1 MKKHFVL
8 LGMMLIPMLWGM
20 GMNMP
25 VYADEATVPLTY
37 AVSAKITL
45 IDGDISSVV
54 ELDECGRISEPA
66 HYLKDGYE
74 FVGWMNVETGKMWN
88 FNDVVNTNMTLK
100 AVYKKLDTASVPQTS
115 LQRPSEK
122 VNTSVDM
129 DTGCWVRIGVLALF
143 EMGLVVYLKNY
154 VDGTQPHRKE
164 K

>member
-8 LGMMLIPMLWGM
+8 LGMMLIPMLWGL
-20 GMNMP
+20 NMP

-66 HYLKDGYE
+66 HYQMDGYE

-100 AVYKKLDTASVPQTS
+100 AVYRKLGSASVPQT
-115 LQRPSEK
+115 PSSNQTAN
-122 VNTSVDM
+122 VNTSVDV
-129 DTGCWVRIGVLALF
+129 DTGRWVLIGVLALF
-143 EMGLVVYLKNY
+143 EMGLVIYLKNY

>member
-20 GMNMP
+20 SMP

-88 FNDVVNTNMTLK
+88 FNDVVNSNMTLK
-100 AVYKKLDTASVPQTS
+100 AVYRKLESASASQ
-115 LQRPSEK
+115 PSSSIQSAN
-122 VNTSVDM
+122 VNTSVNM
-129 DTGCWVRIGVLALF
+129 DTGRWIMICILALF
-143 EMGLVVYLKNY
+143 EMGLVICLKNY
-154 VDGTQPHRKE
+154 VDGVQPHRKE

>member
-20 GMNMP
+20 NMP
-25 VYADEATVPLTY
+25 VYADEATVSVSY
-37 AVSAKITL
+37 AVSVKITL
-45 IDGDISSVV
+45 INGDISSVIK
-54 ELDECGRISEPA
+54 LDECGRISEPA
-66 HYLKDGYE
+66 HYQMDGYE

-115 LQRPSEK
+115 SQRPSEK

-129 DTGCWVRIGVLALF
+129 DTGRWIMICILALF
-143 EMGLVVYLKNY
+143 EMGLVICLKNY
-154 VDGTQPHRKE
+154 VDGVQPHRKE

>member
-8 LGMMLIPMLWGM
+8 LGMMLIPVLSGIS
-20 GMNMP
+20 MP
-25 VYADEATVPLTY
+25 VYADEATVPVTY

-45 IDGDISSVV
+45 INGDISYVI
-54 ELDECGRISEPA
+54 ELDDSGRISEPA
-66 HYLKDGYE
+66 HYQIEGYE

-100 AVYKKLDTASVPQTS
+100 AVYRKLDTASVPQTS
-115 LQRPSEK
+115 SQRPSEK

-129 DTGCWVRIGVLALF
+129 DTGRWVLIGALALF
-143 EMGLVVYLKNY
+143 EMGLVIYLKNY
-154 VDGTQPHRKE
+154 ADGTQPTRKE

>member
-8 LGMMLIPMLWGM
+8 LGMMLIPVLSGIS
-20 GMNMP
+20 MP
-25 VYADEATVPLTY
+25 VLAEEATVPVMY

-74 FVGWMNVETGKMWN
+74 FVGWMNVETGKMWD
-88 FNDVVNTNMTLK
+88 FNDVVDTNMTLK
-100 AVYKKLDTASVPQTS
+100 AVYRKLESASVPQT
-115 LQRPSEK
+115 PSSNQTAN

-129 DTGCWVRIGVLALF
+129 DTGRWVLIGVLALF
-143 EMGLVVYLKNY
+143 ETGLVIYLKNY

>member
-8 LGMMLIPMLWGM
+8 LGMMLIPVLSGIS
-20 GMNMP
+20 MP
-25 VYADEATVPLTY
+25 VLADEATVPVMY

-54 ELDECGRISEPA
+54 ELDDCGRINEPA

-100 AVYKKLDTASVPQTS
+100 AVYRKLDTASVPQTS
-115 LQRPSEK
+115 SQRPSEK

-129 DTGCWVRIGVLALF
+129 DTGRWALIGVLALF
-143 EMGLVVYLKNY
+143 EMGLVIYLKNH
-154 VDGTQPHRKE
+154 VDDAQSPRKE

>member
-8 LGMMLIPMLWGM
+8 LGVMLIPVLSGIS
-20 GMNMP
+20 MP
-25 VYADEATVPLTY
+25 VLAEETTVPVTY

-74 FVGWMNVETGKMWN
+74 FVGWMNVETGKMWD
-88 FNDVVNTNMTLK
+88 FNDAVNTNMTLK
-100 AVYKKLDTASVPQTS
+100 AVYRKLESASVPQT
-115 LQRPSEK
+115 PSSNRTAN

-129 DTGCWVRIGVLALF
+129 DTGRWVLIGVLALF
-143 EMGLVVYLKNY
+143 EMGLVIYLKNY

>member
-8 LGMMLIPMLWGM
+8 LGMMLIPMLW

-88 FNDVVNTNMTLK
+88 FNDVVNANMTLK
-100 AVYKKLDTASVPQTS
+100 AVYRKLETASSSQVPSTS
-115 LQRPSEK
+115 QSDN
-122 VNTSVDM
+122 VNTSVNADS
-129 DTGCWVRIGVLALF
+129 GRWILIGLLALI
-143 EMGLVVYLKNY
+143 EMGLVIYLKNY

>member
-8 LGMMLIPMLWGM
+8 LGMMLIPVLSGIS
-20 GMNMP
+20 MP

-37 AVSAKITL
+37 AVSVKITL
-45 IDGDISSVV
+45 INGDISSVIK
-54 ELDECGRISEPA
+54 LDDCGRISEPA

-100 AVYKKLDTASVPQTS
+100 AVYRKLESASVLQT
-115 LQRPSEK
+115 PSSNQTAN
-122 VNTSVDM
+122 VNTSVNM
-129 DTGCWVRIGVLALF
+129 DSERWILIGMLALI
-143 EMGLVVYLKNY
+143 EMGLVIYLKNH
-154 VDGTQPHRKE
+154 VDDAQSPRKE

>member
-1 MKKHFVL
+1 MKKHFIL
-8 LGMMLIPMLWGM
+8 LGMMLIPMLWGL
-20 GMNMP
+20 NMP
-25 VYADEATVPLTY
+25 VYADEAAVPVTY

-100 AVYKKLDTASVPQTS
+100 AVYRKLDTASVPQIS
-115 LQRPSEK
+115 SQRPSEK

-129 DTGCWVRIGVLALF
+129 ATGRWILIGLLALI
-143 EMGLVVYLKNY
+143 EMGLVICLKNY
-154 VDGTQPHRKE
+154 ADVTQPTRKE

>member
-8 LGMMLIPMLWGM
+8 LGMMLIPMLW

-88 FNDVVNTNMTLK
+88 FNDVVNTNITLK
-100 AVYKKLDTASVPQTS
+100 AVYRKLETASGSQVPSMSQS
-115 LQRPSEK
+115 GN

-129 DTGCWVRIGVLALF
+129 DTGRWIMICILALF
-143 EMGLVVYLKNY
+143 EMGLVIYLKNY

>member
-8 LGMMLIPMLWGM
+8 LGMMLIPMLWGL
-20 GMNMP
+20 NMP

-88 FNDVVNTNMTLK
+88 FNDVVSTNMTLK
-100 AVYKKLDTASVPQTS
+100 AVYRKLETASSSQVPSTS
-115 LQRPSEK
+115 QSGD
-122 VNTSVDM
+122 VNTSVNADS
-129 DTGCWVRIGVLALF
+129 GRWILIGLLAMI
-143 EMGLVVYLKNY
+143 EMGLVIYLKNY
-154 VDGTQPHRKE
+154 VDDAQSPRKE

>member
-8 LGMMLIPMLWGM
+8 LGMMLIPVLSGIS
-20 GMNMP
+20 MP
-25 VYADEATVPLTY
+25 VLAEEATVPVMY

-100 AVYKKLDTASVPQTS
+100 AVYRKLELASVSQT
-115 LQRPSEK
+115 PSSNQTAN
-122 VNTSVDM
+122 VNTSVDV
-129 DTGCWVRIGVLALF
+129 DTGRWIMICILALF
-143 EMGLVVYLKNY
+143 EMGLVIYLKNY
-154 VDGTQPHRKE
+154 VDGVQPHRKE

>member
-8 LGMMLIPMLWGM
+8 LGMMLIPVLSGI
-20 GMNMP
+20 NMP
-25 VYADEATVPLTY
+25 VLADEATVPVMY

-66 HYLKDGYE
+66 HYQMDGYE
-74 FVGWMNVETGKMWN
+74 FVRWMNVETGKMWN

-100 AVYKKLDTASVPQTS
+100 AVYRKLDTASVPQTS
-115 LQRPSEK
+115 SQRPSEK

-129 DTGCWVRIGVLALF
+129 DTGRWVRIGVLALF
-143 EMGLVVYLKNY
+143 EMGLVIYLKNH
-154 VDGTQPHRKE
+154 VGDAQSPRKE

>member
-20 GMNMP
+20 SMP
-25 VYADEATVPLTY
+25 VYADEATVPVTY

-54 ELDECGRISEPA
+54 ELDDCGRISEPA
-66 HYLKDGYE
+66 HYQMEGYE

-88 FNDVVNTNMTLK
+88 FNDVVSTNMTLK
-100 AVYKKLDTASVPQTS
+100 AVYRKLETASSSQVPSTS
-115 LQRPSEK
+115 SSGN

-129 DTGCWVRIGVLALF
+129 NSGRWILIGVLALI
-143 EMGLVVYLKNY
+143 EMGLVIYLKNY
-154 VDGTQPHRKE
+154 VDETQPMRKE

>member
-8 LGMMLIPMLWGM
+8 LGMMLIPVLSGIS
-20 GMNMP
+20 MP
-25 VYADEATVPLTY
+25 VLAEEATVPVMY

-88 FNDVVNTNMTLK
+88 FNDVVSTNMTLK
-100 AVYKKLDTASVPQTS
+100 AVYRKLETASSSQVPSTS
-115 LQRPSEK
+115 QSGN
-122 VNTSVDM
+122 VNTSVNADS
-129 DTGCWVRIGVLALF
+129 GRWILIGVLALF
-143 EMGLVVYLKNY
+143 EMGLVIYLKNY
-154 VDGTQPHRKE
+154 VDDTQSTRKE

>member
-20 GMNMP
+20 SMP
-25 VYADEATVPLTY
+25 VYADEATVPVTY

-74 FVGWMNVETGKMWN
+74 FVGWMNVETGKMWD
-88 FNDVVNTNMTLK
+88 FNDVVSTNMTLK
-100 AVYKKLDTASVPQTS
+100 AVYRKLETASSSQVPSTS
-115 LQRPSEK
+115 QSGD
-122 VNTSVDM
+122 VNTSVNADS
-129 DTGCWVRIGVLALF
+129 GRWILIGLLAMI
-143 EMGLVVYLKNY
+143 EMGLVIYLKNY
-154 VDGTQPHRKE
+154 VDDAQSPRKE

>member
-1 MKKHFVL
+1 MKKHFIL
-8 LGMMLIPMLWGM
+8 LGMMLIPMLW

-25 VYADEATVPLTY
+25 VYADEATVPVTY

-100 AVYKKLDTASVPQTS
+100 AVYRKLETASSSQVPSTS
-115 LQRPSEK
+115 QSGN
-122 VNTSVDM
+122 VNTSVNADS
-129 DTGCWVRIGVLALF
+129 GRWILIGLLALI
-143 EMGLVVYLKNY
+143 EMGLVIYLKNY
-154 VDGTQPHRKE
+154 ADGTQPTRKE

>member
-20 GMNMP
+20 NMP
-25 VYADEATVPLTY
+25 VYADEATVPVTY
-37 AVSAKITL
+37 AVSVKITL

-74 FVGWMNVETGKMWN
+74 FVGWMNVETGKMWD

-100 AVYKKLDTASVPQTS
+100 AVYRKLETASGSQVPSTS
-115 LQRPSEK
+115 QSGN

-129 DTGCWVRIGVLALF
+129 DTGHWIRIGVLALF
-143 EMGLVVYLKNY
+143 EMGLVIYLKNY

>member
-8 LGMMLIPMLWGM
+8 LGMMLIPMLWGL
-20 GMNMP
+20 NMP
-25 VYADEATVPLTY
+25 VLADEATVPVTY

-100 AVYKKLDTASVPQTS
+100 AVYRKLETASSSQVPSTS
-115 LQRPSEK
+115 QSGN
-122 VNTSVDM
+122 VNTSVNADS
-129 DTGCWVRIGVLALF
+129 GRWILIGLLALI
-143 EMGLVVYLKNY
+143 EMGLVIYLKNY
-154 VDGTQPHRKE
+154 ADGTQPTRKE

>member
-20 GMNMP
+20 NMP
-25 VYADEATVPLTY
+25 VYADEATVSVSY
-37 AVSAKITL
+37 AVSVKITL
-45 IDGDISSVV
+45 INGDISSVIK
-54 ELDECGRISEPA
+54 LDDCGRISEPA
-66 HYLKDGYE
+66 HYQMDGYE

-100 AVYKKLDTASVPQTS
+100 AVYRKLDTASVPQTS
-115 LQRPSEK
+115 SQRPSEK
-122 VNTSVDM
+122 INTSVDM

-143 EMGLVVYLKNY
+143 EMGLVIYLKNY

>member
-20 GMNMP
+20 SMP
-25 VYADEATVPLTY
+25 VLADEATVPVIY

-54 ELDECGRISEPA
+54 ELDECGRINEPA

-100 AVYKKLDTASVPQTS
+100 AVYRKLGSASVPQTS
-115 LQRPSEK
+115 SQRPSKK

-129 DTGCWVRIGVLALF
+129 DTGRWIVICILSLF
-143 EMGLVVYLKNY
+143 EMGLVIYLKNY

>member
-8 LGMMLIPMLWGM
+8 LGMMLIPVLSGIS
-20 GMNMP
+20 MP
-25 VYADEATVPLTY
+25 VLADEATVPVIY

-54 ELDECGRISEPA
+54 ELDECGRINEPA

-100 AVYKKLDTASVPQTS
+100 AVYRKLESASVPQT
-115 LQRPSEK
+115 PSSNQTAN
-122 VNTSVDM
+122 VNTSVDV
-129 DTGCWVRIGVLALF
+129 DTGRWIMICVLTLF
-143 EMGLVVYLKNY
+143 EMGLVIYLKNY
-154 VDGTQPHRKE
+154 ADGTQPTRKE

>member
-8 LGMMLIPMLWGM
+8 LGMMLIPVLSGIS
-20 GMNMP
+20 MP
-25 VYADEATVPLTY
+25 VLAEEATVPVMY

-66 HYLKDGYE
+66 HYQMDGYE

-100 AVYKKLDTASVPQTS
+100 AVYRKLESASVPQT
-115 LQRPSEK
+115 PSSSQTAN
-122 VNTSVDM
+122 VNTSVDV
-129 DTGCWVRIGVLALF
+129 DTGRWIMICILALF
-143 EMGLVVYLKNY
+143 EMGLVIYLKNY

>member
-8 LGMMLIPMLWGM
+8 LGMMLIPMLWGL
-20 GMNMP
+20 NMP

-45 IDGDISSVV
+45 IDGDISSVIK
-54 ELDECGRISEPA
+54 LDDCGRISEPA

-74 FVGWMNVETGKMWN
+74 FVGWMN

-100 AVYKKLDTASVPQTS
+100 AVYRKLDTASVPQTS
-115 LQRPSEK
+115 SQRPSEK
-122 VNTSVDM
+122 INTSVDI
-129 DTGCWVRIGVLALF
+129 DTGCWVRIGVLALV
-143 EMGLVVYLKNY
+143 EMGLVIYLKNY

>member
-8 LGMMLIPMLWGM
+8 LGMMLIPVLSGIS
-20 GMNMP
+20 MP

-66 HYLKDGYE
+66 HYQMEGYE
-74 FVGWMNVETGKMWN
+74 FVGWMNVDTGKMWN
-88 FNDVVNTNMTLK
+88 FNDVVSTNMTLK
-100 AVYKKLDTASVPQTS
+100 AVYRKIETASSSQVPSTS
-115 LQRPSEK
+115 QSGN
-122 VNTSVDM
+122 VNTSVNADS
-129 DTGCWVRIGVLALF
+129 GRWILIGLLALI
-143 EMGLVVYLKNY
+143 EMGLVIYLKNY
-154 VDGTQPHRKE
+154 VDDAQSPRKE

>member
-8 LGMMLIPMLWGM
+8 LGMMLIPVLSGIS
-20 GMNMP
+20 MP

-37 AVSAKITL
+37 AVSVKITL
-45 IDGDISSVV
+45 INGDISSVIK
-54 ELDECGRISEPA
+54 LDDCGRISEPA

-100 AVYKKLDTASVPQTS
+100 AVYRKLDTASVSQTS
-115 LQRPSEK
+115 SQRPSEK

-129 DTGCWVRIGVLALF
+129 DTGRWVLIGVLALF
-143 EMGLVVYLKNY
+143 EMGLVIYLKNY

>member
-8 LGMMLIPMLWGM
+8 LGMMLIPVLSGIS
-20 GMNMP
+20 MP
-25 VYADEATVPLTY
+25 VLAEEATVPVMY

-88 FNDVVNTNMTLK
+88 FNDVVDTNMTLK
-100 AVYKKLDTASVPQTS
+100 AVYRKLESASVPQTS
-115 LQRPSEK
+115 SSSQTAN
-122 VNTSVDM
+122 VNTSVDV
-129 DTGCWVRIGVLALF
+129 DTGRWIMICILALF
-143 EMGLVVYLKNY
+143 EMGLVIYLKNY

>member
-20 GMNMP
+20 NMP

-37 AVSAKITL
+37 VVSAKITL

-54 ELDECGRISEPA
+54 ELDECGRINEPA

-100 AVYKKLDTASVPQTS
+100 AVYRKLETASGSHAPSTS
-115 LQRPSEK
+115 QSGN
-122 VNTSVDM
+122 VNTSVNADSRR
-129 DTGCWVRIGVLALF
+129 WILIGLLALI
-143 EMGLVVYLKNY
+143 EMGLVIYLKNH
-154 VDGTQPHRKE
+154 VDDAQSPRKE

>member
-8 LGMMLIPMLWGM
+8 LGMMLIPVLSGIS
-20 GMNMP
+20 MP
-25 VYADEATVPLTY
+25 VYADEATVPVMY

-88 FNDVVNTNMTLK
+88 FNDVVNANMTLK
-100 AVYKKLDTASVPQTS
+100 AVYRKLETASSSQVPSTS
-115 LQRPSEK
+115 QSGN

-129 DTGCWVRIGVLALF
+129 DTGRWVLIGALALF
-143 EMGLVVYLKNY
+143 EMGLVIYLKNY
-154 VDGTQPHRKE
+154 VDDAQPHRKE

>member
-8 LGMMLIPMLWGM
+8 LGMMLIPVLSGIS
-20 GMNMP
+20 MP
-25 VYADEATVPLTY
+25 VYANEATVPVTY

-100 AVYKKLDTASVPQTS
+100 AVYRKLETASSSQVPSTS
-115 LQRPSEK
+115 QSGN
-122 VNTSVDM
+122 VNTSVNADS
-129 DTGCWVRIGVLALF
+129 GRWILIGLLALI
-143 EMGLVVYLKNY
+143 EMGLVIYLKNY
-154 VDGTQPHRKE
+154 ADGTQPTRKE

>member
-8 LGMMLIPMLWGM
+8 LGMMLIPMLW

-54 ELDECGRISEPA
+54 ELDECGRINEPA

-100 AVYKKLDTASVPQTS
+100 AVYRKLETASSSQVPSTS
-115 LQRPSEK
+115 RSGN
-122 VNTSVDM
+122 VNTSVNADS
-129 DTGCWVRIGVLALF
+129 GRWILIGVLALI
-143 EMGLVVYLKNY
+143 EMSLAIYLKNY
-154 VDGTQPHRKE
+154 VDDAQSPRKE